1 MDDIEKQVI
10 KLRKKGYSRNK
21 ISEMLHIGH
30 TKTQKILEK
39 YGLTAKQGFDVRKKK
54 KLHKKRKK
62 VISKTQ
68 KEKRVIRKNIKT
80 AYYGFLKGRI
90 QTGLFVEYV
99 EAGTVWTND
108 LDTAVKMLFE
118 KCEEFKRKYRF
129 YVDYSSIVL
138 VNYKVIKGKV
148 KIINRETAIDMT
160 KDIEYCLNFGKG
172 GKL

>member
-1 MDDIEKQVI
+1 M
-10 KLRKKGYSRNK
+10 
-21 ISEMLHIGH
+21 
-30 TKTQKILEK
+30 
-39 YGLTAKQGFDVRKKK
+39 
-54 KLHKKRKK
+54 
-62 VISKTQ
+62 
-68 KEKRVIRKNIKT
+68 
-80 AYYGFLKGRI
+80 
-90 QTGLFVEYV
+90 